1 MTDHLTDDLAAAV
14 SDVAQR
20 KLIEAELERRNAFLQ
35 LLQVVSVAANGAPT
49 SLTQAL
55 QTTLDEVCSQTG
67 WTVGHVLLPTEQA
80 NGTLVS
86 TGIWRV
92 RDRDAAAELLH
103 RHEHVLFPPG
113 VGVAGRVFISGRP
126 EHIADLRTLASDDP
140 DRARC
145 SLINGGTM
153 RAMAGFPVIVGG
165 EVGGVL
171 EFFSDSPFEADQ
183 MLLDVMAQVGLL
195 LGRIVERTQYEAALR
210 KARQV
215 AEVASAAKTQ
225 FLSRMSHELRTP
237 LTAVLGYA
245 QLLDLSDL
253 ADQDREYVAAI
264 EKGGNHLLA
273 LINDVLDVTRTR
285 EGRAAAV
292 RRARGRRRRH
302 PRRQRPDAAARG
314 GARSDPSLRPS
325 HGARHLALGDNQAI
339 RQVMLNLLAN
349 GIKYNRPGG
358 EVATSI
364 VDRGDGTVQIDV
376 SDTGYG
382 IAAPDLSTI
391 FIPFERLGMD
401 RAVEGTGL
409 GLGISRQLIDAMGGT
424 LEARSIVGS
433 GTTLSIVLAASQR
446 APESRAALSVP
457 LVAKASPGAARK
469 VLYVED
475 NIVNIELMQTFFTR
489 LRPGLKLVSTMMG
502 ELAVDLAREHAP
514 HLILLD
520 VNLPDID
527 GGEVIRR
534 LHADD
539 RTRAIPVVM
548 VSADAIPSGIERFLS
563 AGAIGYVT
571 KPIEVA
577 RLLEFVD
584 QATGGAEPRDAAELV
599 GRPPEPAEAGA

>member
-1 MTDHLTDDLAAAV
+1 MTDHSTDDLAAAV

-20 KLIEAELERRNAFLQ
+20 KQIEAELERRNAFLQ

-49 SLTQAL
+49 SLTHAL

-67 WTVGHVLLPTEQA
+67 WTVGHVLLPSEEA
-80 NGTLVS
+80 DGALIS
-86 TGIWRV
+86 SGIWRV
-92 RDRDAAAELLH
+92 RNRDQATELLH
-103 RHEHVLFPPG
+103 RHDHVLFAPE
-113 VGVAGRVFISGRP
+113 VVAGRVFTSGRP
-126 EHIADLRTLASDDP
+126 EHIADLRTLSSDDP

-145 SLINGGTM
+145 SLINAGNV
-153 RAMAGFPVIVGG
+153 RAMAGFPIMVGD

-171 EFFSDSPFEADQ
+171 EFFSESPFEADQ
-183 MLLDVMAQVGLL
+183 TLLDVMAQVGMV

-210 KARQV
+210 HAREV

-245 QLLDLSDL
+245 QLLDLSEL

-273 LINDVLDVTRTR
+273 LINDVLDVTRLER
-285 EGRAAAV
+285 GELRLSVEPVDVAAAV
-292 RRARGRRRRH
+292 L
-302 PRRQRPDAAARG
+302 DATGLMQPLAVAHG
-314 GARSDPSLRPS
+314 VTLRTDLS
-325 HGARHLALGDNQAI
+325 EGARHLALGDNQGL

-349 GIKYNRPGG
+349 GIKYNRTGG
-358 EVATSI
+358 VVVTSV
-364 VDRGDGTVQIDV
+364 VDRGDGTIQIDV

-382 IAAPDLSTI
+382 MAAADLGTI
-391 FIPFERLGMD
+391 FVPFERLGMA

-409 GLGISRQLIDAMGGT
+409 GLGISRQLVDAMGGT

-433 GTTLSIVLAASQR
+433 GTTFSIVLTASQR
-446 APESRAALSVP
+446 PAEPGAALSAP
-457 LVAKASPGAARK
+457 LVAKATPGAPRK

-489 LRPGLKLVSTMMG
+489 LRPGVKLVSTMMG
-502 ELAVDLAREHAP
+502 GLAVDLAREHAP

-527 GGEVIRR
+527 GSEVIRR

-548 VSADAIPSGIERFLS
+548 VSADAMPSGIERFLS
-563 AGAIGYVT
+563 AGAIGYIT

-584 QATGGAEPRDAAELV
+584 QATAGTESNDAAEII